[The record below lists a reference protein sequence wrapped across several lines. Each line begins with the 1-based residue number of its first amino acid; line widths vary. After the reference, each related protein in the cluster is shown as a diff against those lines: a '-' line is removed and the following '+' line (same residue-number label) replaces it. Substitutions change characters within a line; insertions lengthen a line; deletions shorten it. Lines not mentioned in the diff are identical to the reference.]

1 MKRIIFII
9 FLFTFSIA
17 QADPWIDE
25 KVSLQFGDLADPLFS
40 NSSVIFG
47 PPTGSVL
54 GISGSLDV
62 LNIGSG
68 GEIIVKFT
76 DNLVFDGPG
85 PDFTIFE
92 NPFYR
97 VDAGGSPS
105 FDKVFT
111 EPAYVSVS
119 DTGTTWVT
127 FLTDYTGPSPLAAG
141 ENPNPVW
148 FSGFAGIQPVFSS
161 PSNGIDPLDPL
172 MSGGDVFDLA
182 DVATEAAALG
192 VDLQNIRYIRIR
204 DVKVGVGQDD
214 DGDVIPGAPGAV
226 NGFDL
231 DAIAA
236 LNSLETPEYSAVEGE
251 MWYQYE

>member
-1 MKRIIFII
+1 MNRLLSIIL
-9 FLFTFSIA
+9 FLVA
-17 QADPWIDE
+17 AVCAAHADPWIDE
-25 KVSLQFGDLADPLFS
+25 LVSVNFGSPADPFFVDPD
-40 NSSVIFG
+40 VIFG
-47 PPTGSVL
+47 PPTGSTP

-62 LNIGSG
+62 LNIGVG

-76 DNLVFDGPG
+76 NNILVDGPG

-97 VDAGGSPS
+97 TDTGGSPE
-105 FDKVFT
+105 FEKVFS

-127 FLTDYTGPSPLAAG
+127 FQTDYTGPFPLPGGTHPDPA
-141 ENPNPVW
+141 W

-172 MSGGDVFDLA
+172 VSGGDVFDLA
-182 DVATEAAALG
+182 DVAVEAAALG
-192 VDLQNIRYIRIR
+192 INLQNIQFIRIT
-204 DVKVGVGQDD
+204 
-214 DGDVIPGAPGAV
+214 DVIVGTGTDSGGDTIPAAPAAV

-236 LNSLETPEYSAVEGE
+236 LNSISYTAADDDLWV
-251 MWYQYE
+251 QYD